1 MPSTGG
7 DPRAFDPQ
15 LRRGKDVAGA
25 KRLVNKVP
33 YPRPQRRRHGLEDHV
48 PPDQTERGDRRNHEG
63 EDDAD
68 RCPTGGP
75 VSNTRLRGRPRFGE
89 WSGLPCSGA
98 PCLPPRCH
106 RTEPTDRDLT
116 GEASIGT

>member
-89 WSGLPCSGA
+89 W
-98 PCLPPRCH
+98 PPVFGRAVLASTVPPY
-106 RTEPTDRDLT
+106 RADRPTAT
-116 GEASIGT
+116 